1 MSEAP
6 DASPKAGDVEIQQKS
21 GRRTREFQI
30 RHYLRKINRVNAL
43 DGFYFHHN
51 STIDVKVEPQAG
63 PNQPASVLELHGL
76 VPFDG
81 NALST

>member
-1 MSEAP
+1 MGEAP
-6 DASPKAGDVEIQQKS
+6 DASPKAGYVEIQQKP

-30 RHYLRKINRVNAL
+30 RHHLRQINRVHSL
-43 DGFYFHHN
+43 DGFYFDHN
-51 STIDVKVEPQAG
+51 PTIDVKVEPQVG
-63 PNQPASVLELHGL
+63 PNQPASILELHGL